1 MIVTETD
8 GNDRVMSSL
17 GYFRFKNILSAFIV
31 HDPAR
36 VCDHEEIHG
45 KIPHIYLN
53 DVTTTVFLF
62 WLVEFIKE
70 RKLEEAPER
79 KFVCN

>member
-1 MIVTETD
+1 MKIPH
-8 GNDRVMSSL
+8 M
-17 GYFRFKNILSAFIV
+17 
-31 HDPAR
+31 
-36 VCDHEEIHG
+36 